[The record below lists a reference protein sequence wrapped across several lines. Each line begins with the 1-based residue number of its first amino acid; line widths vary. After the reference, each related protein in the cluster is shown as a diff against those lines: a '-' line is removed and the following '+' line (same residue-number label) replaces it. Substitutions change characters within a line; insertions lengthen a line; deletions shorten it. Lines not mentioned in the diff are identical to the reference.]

1 MPPEK
6 TDAATAPEDET
17 TEPTQELGDGG
28 KKALEAERKA
38 RRDAEK
44 RLAVLEAKNKERDE
58 AELTETEK
66 LRKELE
72 QVKATAD
79 KREAEYRSERVRT
92 STVRAAAKL
101 GYADPDDA
109 FRLIDSDS
117 VEDDGSNVD
126 KLLGDLLKSKPYLA
140 SSRVAGSADGGQRG
154 TDKPT
159 LAPGMERLQYAY
171 AQSEPSGK
179 PK

>member
-79 KREAEYRSERVRT
+79 KREADYRNERVRT
-92 STVRAAAKL
+92 STVRTAAKL

-117 VEDDGSNVD
+117 IEDDGSNVD
-126 KLLGDLLKSKPYLA
+126 KLLADLLKAKPYLA
-140 SSRVAGSADGGQRG
+140 SGRVSGSADGGQQG
-154 TDKPT
+154 PPAEGKKPSMNE
-159 LAPGMERLQYAY
+159 LLRAAAG
-171 AQSEPSGK
+171 G
-179 PK
+179 